1 MLIQI
6 IKKERQGLSKSQIL
20 TGLSVLF
27 FLTGCLQNMAAE
39 SNVPR
44 MTKEEL
50 RSMIGNSDV
59 VILDVRTSDDWNKS
73 GSKIKGAV
81 REDPAVDVTSW
92 ANRYPKEKTL
102 VFY

>member
-1 MLIQI
+1 MA
-6 IKKERQGLSKSQIL
+6 KSQLL
-20 TGLSVLF
+20 TLGFSLLF
-27 FLTGCLQNMAAE
+27 FLTGCLQNVATE

-50 RSMIGNSDV
+50 RSMLGNPDV
-59 VILDVRTSDDWNKS
+59 VILDVRASGDWNKS
-73 GSKIKGAV
+73 ESKIKGAV
-81 REDPAVDVTSW
+81 REDSAIDVNSW

>member
-1 MLIQI
+1 MA
-6 IKKERQGLSKSQIL
+6 KSQLL
-20 TGLSVLF
+20 TLGMSLLF
-27 FLTGCLQNMAAE
+27 FLTGCLQNVATE

-50 RSMIGNSDV
+50 RSMLGNPDV
-59 VILDVRTSDDWNKS
+59 VILDVRVSDEWNKS
-73 GSKIKGAV
+73 ESKIKGAV
-81 REDPAVDVTSW
+81 REDPTIDVQTW

>member
-1 MLIQI
+1 MAKSQLLTI
-6 IKKERQGLSKSQIL
+6 GLSL
-20 TGLSVLF
+20 LF
-27 FLTGCLQNMAAE
+27 FLTGRLQNVATE

-50 RSMIGNSDV
+50 RSMLGNPYV
-59 VILDVRTSDDWNKS
+59 VILDVRASDDWNKS
-73 GSKIKGAV
+73 ESKIRGAV
-81 REDPAVDVTSW
+81 REDGAADVKFW

>member
-1 MLIQI
+1 MAKSQLLTI
-6 IKKERQGLSKSQIL
+6 GLSL
-20 TGLSVLF
+20 LF
-27 FLTGCLQNMAAE
+27 FLTGCLQNVATE

-50 RSMIGNSDV
+50 RSMLGNPYV
-59 VILDVRTSDDWNKS
+59 VILDVRASDDWNKS
-73 GSKIKGAV
+73 ESKIRGAV
-81 REDPAVDVTSW
+81 REDPAVNVKPW